1 MKKTLSVTA
10 PGGTF
15 SGTWSGG
22 STTQTHTQTGQ
33 MGAGTT
39 YGRPQKAA
47 SAADSK

>member
-1 MKKTLSVTA
+1 MGKLSVTA

-15 SGTWSGG
+15 SETFSGHAPEV
-22 STTQTHTQTGQ
+22 TTSQTGQ

-39 YGRPQKAA
+39 YGRPQAPV